1 MFISKRNKI
10 TNYAHYFLE
19 ATNSTHR
26 QYEALR
32 AYFVEGLSSSEA
44 AKRFGY
50 STGSFRVLCHDFRQN
65 PERQF
70 FAAAA
75 KGPQKAPKRDKVR
88 EVVIELRKGNLS
100 IYDIQRS
107 LREEGITLSAVSITK
122 ILKEEG
128 FARLPR
134 RADDERPDEIR
145 AEKDHVA
152 DVRMLDLEPRSFH
165 TRFGGLFL
173 FLPYLSVIRLESII
187 EKAGLPGSKM
197 IPASHAMRSL
207 LALKLFGNSRY
218 SHIMSYVFDEGLALF
233 AGLNAIP
240 KRSFLA
246 EYSSRVDPRSY
257 PGLMNQW
264 FDKVGE
270 IGLKRGVSFNLD
282 FHTIPFYGEDELVEK
297 HYMTRLSHR
306 HKGMLAF
313 LAHDADKH
321 VLCYANAS
329 VSKESQNDEILRFID
344 FWKKR
349 TGKLPEELIFD
360 SKLTTYGNLNRLNH
374 KGIQFIT
381 LRRRT
386 DNILDEL
393 YCLPSSAW
401 RRITLSNIARAYRNP
416 RIVDQK
422 IKLDHYDGLIRQI
435 AIRDFG
441 HEEATLLLTNQFT
454 RSASSLIDRYAKRMI
469 IENAISDG
477 IDFFHIDALSS
488 SVAIKVDCDLQLT
501 LMASSLYR
509 LLGAQIGGQYE
520 TAKSRRIF
528 RDFIDAIAVITISE
542 NEIIVRF
549 QKRAH
554 NPLLKAA
561 GFADKPARIPW
572 LGNKLL
578 TFNLG

>member
-1 MFISKRNKI
+1 MFISKRNRI
-10 TNYAHYFLE
+10 TNYVHYFLD

-50 STGSFRVLCHDFRQN
+50 SEGSFRVLCHDFRKN
-65 PERQF
+65 PQRQF
-70 FAAAA
+70 FVVVS
-75 KGPQKAPKRDKVR
+75 KGPHKAPKRDQVR
-88 EVVIELRKGNLS
+88 EKVIELRKGNLS
-100 IYDIQRS
+100 IYDIHRI

-122 ILKEEG
+122 ILKEEA

-134 RADDERPDEIR
+134 RADDERPDELR
-145 AEKDHVA
+145 AEKHHVA
-152 DVRMLDLEPRSFH
+152 DVRMLNLKPRSFH

-173 FLPYLSVIRLESII
+173 FLPYLSIVQLENII
-187 EKAGLPGSKM
+187 EKAGLPESKM
-197 IPASHAMRSL
+197 IPAPHAIRSL

-246 EYSSRVDPRSY
+246 EYSNRIDPRSY
-257 PGLMNQW
+257 PRLMNRW

-270 IGLKRGVSFNLD
+270 IGLTRGVSFNLD

-297 HYMTRLSHR
+297 HYMARLSHR

-313 LAHDADKH
+313 LAHDADKP

-329 VSKESQNDEILRFID
+329 ASKQSQNDEILRFVD

-360 SKLTTYGNLNRLNH
+360 SKLTTYENLNRLNH
-374 KGIQFIT
+374 KGIRFIT

-386 DNILDEL
+386 DTILYEL
-393 YCLPSSAW
+393 YQLPSSSW

-416 RIVDQK
+416 RILDQK

-441 HEEATLLLTNQFT
+441 HEEATLLLTNQLT

-509 LLGAQIGGQYE
+509 LLGAQIGGHYE
-520 TAKSRRIF
+520 TAKSRHIF
-528 RDFIDAIAVITISE
+528 RDFIDAIAIITISE

-561 GFADKPARIPW
+561 GFADNPVRIPW

-578 TFNLG
+578 IFHLG